1 MITVS
6 GDFFKEDLPKADIV
20 TMGLIL
26 HDWNMEE
33 KKLLIKR
40 AFDAVKPGGAFIAVE
55 TIIDSD
61 RKEHLFGLTM
71 SLNMLIETSGGFDFS
86 F

>member
-1 MITVS
+1 MRDIQVS
-6 GDFFKEDLPKADIV
+6 TKCGDFFKEDLPKADVV

-40 AFDAVKPGGAFIAVE
+40 AFEAVNAGGAFVAIE
-55 TIIDSD
+55 SLID
-61 RKEHLFGLTM
+61 E
-71 SLNMLIETSGGFDFS
+71 
-86 F
+86 